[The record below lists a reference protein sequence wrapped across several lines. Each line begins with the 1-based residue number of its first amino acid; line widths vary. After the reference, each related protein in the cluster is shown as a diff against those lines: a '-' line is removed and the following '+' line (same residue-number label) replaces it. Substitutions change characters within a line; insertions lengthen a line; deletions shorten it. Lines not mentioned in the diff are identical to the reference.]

1 MNPLYLKNL
10 ITEQLA
16 FTPTNQQTTLIS
28 MLADFIFKPI
38 EHKVF
43 IINGYAGTGKTSV
56 ISGLIQ
62 ALNKTNIKTVLL
74 APTGRAAKVL
84 SNYSGHSAYS
94 IHKIIYRQK
103 SAGTEEFNINY
114 NKCKNTIFIIDEASM
129 ISNTSSEGT
138 KFGSGKL
145 LDDLIEYVYTGDN
158 CCMIL
163 LGDTAQLPPLF
174 QHSSPALNKEVLQ
187 SYGLDVSTFT
197 LTEVL
202 RQTLQSGIL
211 HNATIIRNAIN
222 TDDISPVCIDTHY
235 NDVVRVSG
243 EDLIDYINSSYSNV
257 GQENTIILSYSNK
270 RATLYNRGIRNQ
282 VLMKESELSN
292 GDFLLITKNNYYWSQ
307 QYDNLDFIANGD
319 IAQIVRVG
327 HHQEMYG
334 VRFADL
340 TLQLIDYDMEI
351 TARVLIDS
359 LYADTAAA
367 QEELNK
373 KILNAMLEDY
383 DAPVSKQQ
391 FWKDARQNEY
401 YNALQVKFA
410 YAITGHKAQGGAWK
424 HVYIDQG
431 YLTEEMI
438 TKEYYQ
444 WLYTA
449 VTRASEKIYFVNFSD
464 FFFNKE

>member
-1 MNPLYLKNL
+1 M
-10 ITEQLA
+10 
-16 FTPTNQQTTLIS
+16 
-28 MLADFIFKPI
+28 
-38 EHKVF
+38 
-43 IINGYAGTGKTSV
+43 
-56 ISGLIQ
+56 
-62 ALNKTNIKTVLL
+62 
-74 APTGRAAKVL
+74 
-84 SNYSGHSAYS
+84 
-94 IHKIIYRQK
+94 
-103 SAGTEEFNINY
+103 
-114 NKCKNTIFIIDEASM
+114 
-129 ISNTSSEGT
+129 
-138 KFGSGKL
+138 
-145 LDDLIEYVYTGDN
+145 
-158 CCMIL
+158 
-163 LGDTAQLPPLF
+163 
-174 QHSSPALNKEVLQ
+174 
-187 SYGLDVSTFT
+187 
-197 LTEVL
+197 
-202 RQTLQSGIL
+202 
-211 HNATIIRNAIN
+211 
-222 TDDISPVCIDTHY
+222 
-235 NDVVRVSG
+235 
-243 EDLIDYINSSYSNV
+243 
-257 GQENTIILSYSNK
+257 
-270 RATLYNRGIRNQ
+270 
-282 VLMKESELSN
+282 N

-391 FWKDARQNEY
+391 FWKEARQNEY